1 MVQIDFWPQ
10 MSDFTIIGMCTV
22 SILQC
27 KIAKNLEKCIG
38 HTKDSFLQRESSLL
52 LFNMWNV
59 PIKKKKKKR
68 GTLHYTQGNYSNS
81 SSKTLKL
88 NNI

>member
-59 PIKKKKKKR
+59 PIKKKKKSVER
-68 GTLHYTQGNYSNS
+68 CTI
-81 SSKTLKL
+81 LKGIIQIL
-88 NNI
+88 ALKHLS